1 MAVAVLGIIG
11 LVLGACQGGTS
22 IGAFIF
28 QTPNRTT
35 VAVVGAMLEI
45 SWSYTP
51 LVKQFPSEIDISLQ
65 PVTNSEPRTF
75 PIKVLKNQKISSNNI
90 QWQVQNLNDGD
101 YQMRIAIA
109 GRDTLLNNT
118 ACLQNGEAIGAS
130 SAIFKV
136 VNAAGSPPIVA
147 DRFGPAKS
155 DASQSAAHLG
165 FLIAPLLFWI

>member
-1 MAVAVLGIIG
+1 MPIAVFGIIG
-11 LVLGACQGGTS
+11 VVLSACQGGTS

-51 LVKQFPSEIDISLQ
+51 LVKQFPSAIDISLQ

-75 PIKVLKNQKISSNNI
+75 PIKVLQDQKISSNNI
-90 QWQVQNLNDGD
+90 QWQVQSLNDGD

-118 ACLQNGEAIGAS
+118 VCLQNGEAIGAS

-136 VNAAGSPPIVA
+136 VNAAGSPPIVT

-155 DASQSAAHLG
+155 HAGQPIPYLAILVAG
-165 FLIAPLLFWI
+165 LLFCL